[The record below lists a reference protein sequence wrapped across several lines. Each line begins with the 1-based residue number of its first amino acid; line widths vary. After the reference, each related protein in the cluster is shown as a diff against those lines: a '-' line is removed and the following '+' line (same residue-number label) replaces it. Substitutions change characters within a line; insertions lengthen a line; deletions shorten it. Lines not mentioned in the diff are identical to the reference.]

1 MSIVRWNLKEAGGK
15 SLRLRTG
22 TISGGSPAG
31 DAAKQAKA
39 RYCTEQRNVNIE
51 AGWAESTYTY
61 PERSDDNPAEVRV
74 PIAFGTEAETDVR
87 TKNNIWFHQKSA
99 EVIVSRKRV
108 PINRGGLTEGRRTEC

>member
-1 MSIVRWNLKEAGGK
+1 M
-15 SLRLRTG
+15 
-22 TISGGSPAG
+22 G